1 MPEFDRFELERQL
14 AKVLSKD
21 LRLELAKLLDMLGDP
36 PSLVNVPYVYWQ
48 TGWKLI
54 AKHVE
59 PILVDFFIQQ
69 AIEAMAEISID
80 LDPVV
85 FNTDAIEWASANSEK
100 WLQEAFGKT
109 YEGVSVLVP
118 KAYEEGWTIK
128 ELTKAL
134 ERYYSPA
141 RAEMIAVTEMTRAH
155 TEGQKAVE
163 KRYFEQFGEHL
174 VPIWSTANDEIV
186 KKCPICW
193 PKHNK
198 PIIDDLY
205 PPSHPRCRCRLV
217 YRPEARL
224 SPEQKAIWQ
233 SR

>member
-21 LRLELAKLLDMLGDP
+21 LRAELAKLLDMLGDP
-36 PSLVNVPYVYWQ
+36 PILGNVPYTYWQ

-59 PILVDFFIQQ
+59 PILVAFFVDQ
-69 AIEAMAEISID
+69 AIESMIEIAID

-85 FNTDAIEWASANSEK
+85 INTDAIEWAEANSEK

-118 KAYEEGWTIK
+118 KAYEEGWTTK
-128 ELTKAL
+128 ELAKAL

-141 RAEMIAVTEMTRAH
+141 RAEMIAVTELTRAQV
-155 TEGQKAVE
+155 EGERAME
-163 KRYFEQFGEHL
+163 RRYFEQFGEHL
-174 VPIWSTANDEIV
+174 VPIWKTANDERRCEECV
-186 KKCPICW
+186 KR
-193 PKHNK
+193 HDK
-198 PIIDDLY
+198 PIVDDTY
-205 PPSHPRCRCRLV
+205 PPLHPRCRCK
-217 YRPEARL
+217 L
-224 SPEQKAIWQ
+224 SYKTESKLTPEQAALWQ